1 MRAFSTSCCFV
12 QAAANFTEGHAFVRL
27 QVTTNAV
34 LKVRLRQYRVDRSLS
49 EDNKFV
55 VVDLGL
61 PARTRRRPDMF
72 LARPVHT
79 TSVHAA
85 AGPCHVGAYL
95 VWKNDTSSCP
105 EGRCRA
111 VHARSASAV
120 AHRIAIRAS
129 IKNQCKRSGVVS
141 QGWGVAKVG
150 CKNSNLLLSNTR
162 HLLPS
167 LVAPSR
173 R

>member
-1 MRAFSTSCCFV
+1 
-12 QAAANFTEGHAFVRL
+12 VR
-27 QVTTNAV
+27 NV
-34 LKVRLRQYRVDRSLS
+34 LFALLS
-49 EDNKFV
+49 SSAKLETQKISERNGSWPVGPFLDD
-55 VVDLGL
+55 DLYCATG
-61 PARTRRRPDMF
+61 D
-72 LARPVHT
+72 
-79 TSVHAA
+79 
-85 AGPCHVGAYL
+85 L
-95 VWKNDTSSCP
+95 VWKNDKSSCR
-105 EGRCRA
+105 GVRCRA

-150 CKNSNLLLSNTR
+150 CKNSNLPLSNTR

-167 LVAPSR
+167 LLAPSR